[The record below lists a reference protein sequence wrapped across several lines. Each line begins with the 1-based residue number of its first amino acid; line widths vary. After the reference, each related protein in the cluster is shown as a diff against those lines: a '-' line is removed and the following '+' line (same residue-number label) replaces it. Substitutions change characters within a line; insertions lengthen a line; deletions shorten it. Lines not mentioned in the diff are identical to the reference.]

1 MSASPTPLEIAAL
14 ILAGALAGFANVL
27 AGGGSLLTLPVLLFL
42 GLPSSVANATNRISL
57 IVQNISATTTFAR
70 KRMWPRALA
79 IKLFL
84 CALPGAILGARLAL
98 ELDETLFRRILA
110 GVILLSLAPLM
121 RSSKAASGARGDG
134 IPHPVWLGLSF
145 ALMGIYAGF
154 LQAGLGF
161 LLIAALTQLGGL
173 DLVRTN
179 AVKVSVVLGLQLAA
193 LVVFQRAGAV
203 DWVRGACLAAGSASG
218 AWLAAH
224 LQMERGAPWARRILM
239 VLVLLVV
246 IRLLWPTT

>member
-1 MSASPTPLEIAAL
+1 VHAPTPLEILAL
-14 ILAGALAGFANVL
+14 VLAGGLAGFANVL

-42 GLPSSVANATNRISL
+42 GLPSASANATNRISL

-70 KRMWPRALA
+70 KQMLPAGLA
-79 IKLFL
+79 FKLFL
-84 CALPGAILGARLAL
+84 CAVPGTVVGARLAL
-98 ELDETLFRRILA
+98 ELDDLLFRRILA

-121 RSSKAASGARGDG
+121 RSPKSAAGADHDG
-134 IPHPVWLGLSF
+134 VPHPVWLGLAF
-145 ALMGIYAGF
+145 AAMGVYAGF

-193 LVVFQRAGAV
+193 LVVFQRAGTV
-203 DWVRGACLAAGSASG
+203 DWVRGTCLAVGSASG
-218 AWLAAH
+218 AWLAAR
-224 LQMERGAPWARRILM
+224 LQIERGAPLARRILI

-246 IRLLWPTT
+246 IRLLWPTA